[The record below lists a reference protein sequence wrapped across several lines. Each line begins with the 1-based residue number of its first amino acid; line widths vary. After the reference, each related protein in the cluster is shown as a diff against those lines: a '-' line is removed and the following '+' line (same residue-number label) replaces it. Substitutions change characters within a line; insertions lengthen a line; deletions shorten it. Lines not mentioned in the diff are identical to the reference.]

1 MSLLTLDETTLFYY
15 FLSDETSSSKKKY
28 SDFSTGIN
36 DWAATIP
43 KNSKPP
49 SKVASGS
56 KPNASKRSGSLLPP
70 LTNATTRSS
79 VTSALSKNVKISQDV
94 FVKVEARDAS
104 IQIAEGGLDDDDET
118 LEREAAIKSPPKGK
132 KRVSSSVSK

>member
-1 MSLLTLDETTLFYY
+1 MSLLTLDKTTLFYY
-15 FLSDETSSSKKKY
+15 FLSDETSNSKKKY
-28 SDFSTGIN
+28 SNFSAGIN
-36 DWAATIP
+36 AWAAAIL
-43 KNSKPP
+43 KNSKSV

-56 KPNASKRSGSLLPP
+56 KPNASKHSSSLLPP
-70 LTNATTRSS
+70 LTNPTTQSS
-79 VTSALSKNVKISQDV
+79 VISALSKNVKISQDV

-132 KRVSSSVSK
+132 KHVSSSVSK